1 MRTINR
7 NNRWLNTDDIILL
20 ELIGLLCIENLISNF
35 NVWIVVFPILYMFTH
50 ELREIVRKQ
59 NLSTYQKEDF
69 VKAISV
75 KILIII
81 PIVCVDS
88 IIRIFSHDVSIA
100 LFLIA
105 LCLLKEIN
113 QTKLEWIV
121 GHGWHVV
128 SRPIKSLNFK
138 LKKQKNKKIKK
149 TKKQNIG

>member
-113 QTKLEWIV
+113 QTKLE
-121 GHGWHVV
+121 
-128 SRPIKSLNFK
+128 
-138 LKKQKNKKIKK
+138 
-149 TKKQNIG
+149 